1 MGWGGGLWIGIVSVM
16 EAIPFRSPQEVH
28 LKVDVWRMRRRV
40 PGQLLVR
47 VRSAF
52 IVRVGENC
60 WLRIS
65 RS

>member
-1 MGWGGGLWIGIVSVM
+1 M